1 MVAAMVE
8 PLTATS
14 GCPKAVVAV
23 VPTYSLVAEPCSM
36 ELELVMVSR
45 LEPVGVPASRME
57 LGLVSEQMYTRD
69 LLVWGLALDYFLNQ
83 TSSHHLL

>member
-14 GCPKAVVAV
+14 GCPKAVVAAG
-23 VPTYSLVAEPCSM
+23 PM
-36 ELELVMVSR
+36 ELELEMVSR
-45 LEPVGVPASRME
+45 PEPVGVPASRME